1 MHSRTRPRV
10 LSDLSVVRSVALI
23 TVLVGSRTLFV
34 PSVVSA
40 AVVSE
45 VIRDV
50 FVTPL
55 AICFL
60 YVLVLLLLA
69 AHRRLDFLFRAVV
82 LALLDAD
89 ADDAVVAMIHV
100 HVHVHVHIH
109 IHVHIDAE
117 TETETV
123 IAVDDRVF
131 DFDTRPLLVLQTKRP
146 FLPSSPR
153 TTTSR

>member
-1 MHSRTRPRV
+1 M
-10 LSDLSVVRSVALI
+10 
-23 TVLVGSRTLFV
+23 

-50 FVTPL
+50 FVTP
-55 AICFL
+55 AIRFL
-60 YVLVLLLLA
+60 LVLVLLLLA
-69 AHRRLDFLFRAVV
+69 AQRRLDFLFRSVV
-82 LALLDAD
+82 LALALLLDA
-89 ADDAVVAMIHV
+89 DAVVAMIHV
-100 HVHVHVHIH
+100 HVHIH
-109 IHVHIDAE
+109 FDA
-117 TETETV
+117 ETETV
-123 IAVDDRVF
+123 IAVDDRVV